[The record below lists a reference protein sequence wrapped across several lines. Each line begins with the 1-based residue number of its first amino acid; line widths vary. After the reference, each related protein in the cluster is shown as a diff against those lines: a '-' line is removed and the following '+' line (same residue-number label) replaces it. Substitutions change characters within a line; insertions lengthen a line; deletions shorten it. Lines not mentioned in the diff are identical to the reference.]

1 MHLGKIPKK
10 TFPRKPEDVGQSLWK
25 DFLCGITT
33 VIQDPKLV
41 ASGQSGPQFLKT
53 QNLWRSLVVLPAPG
67 RRFKYSLQ
75 AQHQHLGVFRWPK
88 QNGGLVMSEA
98 LMKLEIAPY
107 LCLPYRTVQ
116 LFVVY
121 KFELWRYP
129 VSCFGGYAKKPLEV
143 VGLQLPTSTGS

>member
-98 LMKLEIAPY
+98 LMKLEIAPKITMIQKT
-107 LCLPYRTVQ
+107 CLSMSALPNCTT
-116 LFVVY
+116 FC
-121 KFELWRYP
+121 
-129 VSCFGGYAKKPLEV
+129 S
-143 VGLQLPTSTGS
+143 LQV